1 MTRRQICAAWIAS
14 SLPIGAAAAQT
25 ANERALVTAVDKADI
40 DLVQKLLLAGTSPGT
55 RDERR
60 RPVVLNATAGNL
72 VEIARLL
79 MAAGAD
85 VNAADTN
92 ADSAFLLAAAQGH
105 VEILRLAIEYG
116 ADVRSLNRYGGTA
129 LIPACH
135 HGHVEAVRV
144 LLRTSIDVNHVN
156 ALGWTALLETVILGD
171 GSERYQQITTMLLAR
186 GARADIADRDKVA
199 PLAHARQ
206 RRQIEIVRLLEAA
219 GAQ

>member
-1 MTRRQICAAWIAS
+1 VVS
-14 SLPIGAAAAQT
+14 GGAGGT
-25 ANERALVTAVDKADI
+25 TITITHANAFLSAFCIEVTDT
-40 DLVQKLLLAGTSPGT
+40 LTGTMGTSAQATVNTLTSTPAS
-55 RDERR
+55 
-60 RPVVLNATAGNL
+60 PTAGNL

-156 ALGWTALLETVILGD
+156 ALGWTALLETVILGE